1 MNKYFAIAVLGMS
14 VMLSACSSAQK
25 AENNAVAA
33 TTEIQQAVENV
44 PSSVT
49 VNFAFDSATLTN
61 KYYAAVKMFVK
72 NINQDGI
79 TINVDGYTDD
89 IGTEAY
95 NMKLSM
101 QRAEAVADYLEDN
114 GVDRNNIV
122 TRGHGKNDFVADN
135 ETEEGRAKNRR
146 VEVTLS
152 SK

>member
-14 VMLSACSSAQK
+14 VMISACSSAQK
-25 AENNAVAA
+25 AESNAVAA
-33 TTEIQQAVENV
+33 TTEIQQAVDNV

-49 VNFAFDSATLTN
+49 VNFAFDSAALTK

-79 TINVDGYTDD
+79 TVNVDGYTDD

>member
-14 VMLSACSSAQK
+14 VMISACSSAQK

-33 TTEIQQAVENV
+33 TTEIQQAVDNV

-49 VNFAFDSATLTN
+49 VNFAFDSAALTK

-114 GVDRNNIV
+114 GVGRNNIV

>member
-14 VMLSACSSAQK
+14 VMISACSSAQK

-33 TTEIQQAVENV
+33 TTEIQQAVDNV

-49 VNFAFDSATLTN
+49 VNFAFDSAALTK